1 MSLQAYCFVASSSRV
16 NWTPEKLRQIAE
28 LALPLLQL
36 KEALMANP
44 TLVRFLP
51 SLRVFL
57 LSSFV
62 AEAKQKPRATT
73 VMEEIAACEDDD
85 DAALLWLSFRLGI
98 DCCQKQWLPATNQI
112 LLLGH
117 LKRAYSRGFDPLFAD
132 TFPLSILRIL
142 SNSIEALP
150 ANQVPAVLR
159 VISHLL
165 EPQRRLFSVLS
176 LPRGDVLRQGAA
188 LCFFTA
194 VFSRIRAAY
203 STLDALIREE
213 AISADVGTSSRTAGT
228 SQRELLECLQAFCA
242 MEPFDV
248 LGCEIDVMAWRVL
261 EV

>member
-16 NWTPEKLRQIAE
+16 KWTPEKLRQIAE

-159 VISHLL
+159 VNRRFGGKICGAAIDNRGNLIESFVPNSLRIRFERSAQRTHRCAHFLL
-165 EPQRRLFSVLS
+165 SPRQSQKSPFFPSS
-176 LPRGDVLRQGAA
+176 LPAVLRSPA
-188 LCFFTA
+188 T
-194 VFSRIRAAY
+194 I
-203 STLDALIREE
+203 T
-213 AISADVGTSSRTAGT
+213 T
-228 SQRELLECLQAFCA
+228 
-242 MEPFDV
+242 
-248 LGCEIDVMAWRVL
+248 RVTTVRSIWS
-261 EV
+261 ENRGSWN